1 MATLKNEIAAYERMR
16 NDLEVE
22 HLGKWVVMHHE
33 KLVGTYES
41 FEAAAEDAVQ
51 NFGRGAVLDQ
61 ASRCTAVGTACFRT
75 VSTSPWRRL
84 IADSPTVLGIPGE
97 IC

>member
-1 MATLKNEIAAYERMR
+1 MATLKDEIAAYERMR

-51 NFGRGAVLDQ
+51 NFGRGPYLIRQVGAPPLVLP
-61 ASRCTAVGTACFRT
+61 ASVQYRPVHAG
-75 VSTSPWRRL
+75 
-84 IADSPTVLGIPGE
+84 G
-97 IC
+97 

>member
-51 NFGRGAVLDQ
+51 NFGRGPYLIRQVGAPPLVLP
-61 ASRCTAVGTACFRT
+61 ASVQYRPVHG
-75 VSTSPWRRL
+75 
-84 IADSPTVLGIPGE
+84 DG
-97 IC
+97 